1 MHHAHR
7 VPCAHSCRYLDW
19 LDQSNGPSHCK
30 VTLLHLDTLW
40 EGAINGFVSVFGP
53 ELYSGRVKVA
63 LHAHVSRS
71 IRWHGTLRYHSDEL
85 HLETSHLRGVKEPWR
100 HTNHKKPE
108 AQMARYV
115 ARRDVLELLRDRYL
129 EQTDSSG
136 VAGAAG
142 ATTDEANGTDED
154 DAADVGAG
162 APGAACAARQRQNQ
176 LMCNARAN
184 SRTYE
189 LRASL
194 DELSKRNSQLTQ
206 LRFATRQFLFLDGGG
221 NGEAAAVYF
230 PQLDSDSVQLRPG
243 VHLYERLDDPRVRQ
257 GGCLLHA
264 NLLQK
269 DQLRIFVAVESEDAH
284 GTPITYYAQLLL
296 CFTAHYLSEQVPLC
310 YVQWLHTASAVALE
324 LRRRPTSIETR
335 GPFEAYRWAVYPR
348 GRAGHPAQG
357 GPWYGV
363 VNARKIMFRVHMV
376 HSMHD
381 NTLFRLSTDV
391 WLQYL

>member
-1 MHHAHR
+1 M
-7 VPCAHSCRYLDW
+7 
-19 LDQSNGPSHCK
+19 
-30 VTLLHLDTLW
+30 
-40 EGAINGFVSVFGP
+40 FGP

-71 IRWHGTLRYHSDEL
+71 IRWHGTLQYHSDEL

-142 ATTDEANGTDED
+142 ATTDEANGTDEDDAADVGAGAPGEADGTDED

-310 YVQWLHTASAVALE
+310 YVQWLHTAKAVALE
-324 LRRRPTSIETR
+324 LRRPRTPIEKR
-335 GPFEAYRWAVYPR
+335 GPFKAYRWAVYPR

-363 VNARKIMFRVHMV
+363 VNARMIMFRVHMV

-391 WLQYL
+391 WLQFL